1 MFMAKR
7 SNSSKRWLDEHNS
20 DYYVKET
27 RKLGYRSRATFK
39 LIEIDAKDKLLRPGI
54 TVIDLGAAPGGWS
67 DIASKKIGKKGH
79 VFALDLLPMKPLS
92 GVEFLQGDF
101 REDNVIQTLL
111 TNMAEQ
117 KADLVISD
125 MAPNISGNKE
135 VDQPRAMYLAE
146 LALDFTQQVLKPN
159 GNFLVKVF
167 QGTGFDQFVVS
178 LRQCFNKV
186 VTRKPQASRPRSR
199 EVYLLGLGYHH

>member
-1 MFMAKR
+1 MAKR